1 MKRIT
6 AFILALVLVLS
17 LGGCRKAADPRAELP
32 EETKQALNRLLKNS
46 AMHMKNGYNRAD
58 N

>member
-1 MKRIT
+1 MIEKKDFT
-6 AFILALVLVLS
+6 LTEKANEALAAMA
-17 LGGCRKAADPRAELP
+17 K